1 MFIKFSLMNRAT
13 MAEAYLNQKPELSD
27 LCEHARIQ
35 DWYQLGLQL
44 EIDSIHLNEITCD
57 NKSEVMKRTKM
68 FEIWLRTNPKA
79 SVGQMADA
87 LRRKSIQENAIADE
101 FEQIYKPHDTG
112 ICSS

>member
-1 MFIKFSLMNRAT
+1 
-13 MAEAYLNQKPELSD
+13 MAETYLNQKPELSD
-27 LCEHARIQ
+27 LCEHVRIQ

-44 EIDSIHLNEITCD
+44 RIDSIHLNEITCD

-68 FEIWLRTNPKA
+68 FELWLRTNPKA
-79 SVGQMADA
+79 SVGQLVEA
-87 LRRKSIQENAIADE
+87 LRRKSIQENTIADE